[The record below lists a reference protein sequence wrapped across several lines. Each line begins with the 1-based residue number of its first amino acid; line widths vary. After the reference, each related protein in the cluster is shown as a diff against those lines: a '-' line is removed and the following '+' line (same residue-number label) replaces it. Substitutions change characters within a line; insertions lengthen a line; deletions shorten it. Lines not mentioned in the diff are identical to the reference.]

1 MGAMKGLKKTE
12 KMMVVVFAA
21 ALLVLPAALQA
32 QQAPAAAQAPAKV
45 EKAPAANKLIATVGK
60 DKITED
66 SVFAP
71 LAMMPPQFRSRYETP
86 DGKKNLVERAIQMSL
101 LSQEARRLNIDKK
114 EEIARRI
121 KEMADQFI
129 VQELTK
135 QEVMDKLT
143 VTDADML
150 QHFNQNKD
158 SFTKEEKVRV
168 SLIMFEAKD
177 NATQQVKDQKKAM
190 ADQALA
196 RVKKGDDFEAVAKEV
211 SEDTRT
217 KSRGGNAG
225 LFARGKRTDLYGD
238 AFEQKAFSLP
248 LDAVSDV
255 FQGKDGYYI
264 IKVMEKKA
272 QEQEKFE
279 DVKQLFERTLK
290 TEKQKAAMDSYLDG
304 LKKKYPVKMLDESM
318 K

>member
-1 MGAMKGLKKTE
+1 MQRTGL
-12 KMMVVVFAA
+12 MIMVVFAA
-21 ALLVLPAALQA
+21 ALLAGPAASQA
-32 QQAPAAAQAPAKV
+32 QQGPAAVQPPAKAAPAPAKDKV
-45 EKAPAANKLIATVGK
+45 LATVGK

-86 DGKKNLVERAIQMSL
+86 EGKKKLFERAVQMSL

-114 EEIARRI
+114 EDIARRI

-135 QEVMDKLT
+135 QEVMDKITLT
-143 VTDADML
+143 DDEML
-150 QHFNQNKD
+150 QFYNQNKA
-158 SFTKEEKVRV
+158 SFAKDEKVRV
-168 SLIMFEAKD
+168 DLIMFEAKD
-177 NATQQVKDQKKAM
+177 NATQQVKDQAKNL

-196 RVKKGDDFEAVAKEV
+196 RIKKGEDFETVAKEV
-211 SEDTRT
+211 SQDMRT
-217 KSRGGNAG
+217 KSRGGNTG
-225 LFARGKRTDLYGD
+225 VFARGKRVELYGD

-248 LDAVSDV
+248 VDTVSDV

-264 IKVMEKKA
+264 IKVMEKKP
-272 QEQEKFE
+272 QEQETFE
-279 DVKQLFERTLK
+279 EVKQRIERTLK
-290 TEKQKAAMDSYLDG
+290 TEKQKTAMESYLEG
-304 LKKKYPVKMLDESM
+304 LKKKYSVKILDESM

>member
-1 MGAMKGLKKTE
+1 MKAMKAVKRTGL
-12 KMMVVVFAA
+12 MIVVAGVV
-21 ALLVLPAALQA
+21 ALIAGPGASQP
-32 QQAPAAAQAPAKV
+32 QQGPLAVPAPAKV
-45 EKAPAANKLIATVGK
+45 EKAPVKDKVLATVGK
-60 DKITED
+60 DKITEEG
-66 SVFAP
+66 VFAP

-86 DGKKNLVERAIQMSL
+86 DGKKKLLERAVQMSL

-114 EEIARRI
+114 EDIARRI

-135 QEVMDKLT
+135 QEVMDKII

-158 SFTKEEKVRV
+158 SFAKEEKVRV

-177 NATQQVKDQKKAM
+177 NATQQVKDQKKNM

-225 LFARGKRTDLYGD
+225 LFARGKRIDVYGD
-238 AFEQKAFSLP
+238 VFEQKAFSQP

-255 FQGKDGYYI
+255 FQAKDGYYI

-272 QEQEKFE
+272 QEQETFE
-279 DVKQLFERTLK
+279 DVKQRIERTLK
-290 TEKQKAAMDSYLDG
+290 TEKQKTAMESYLEG
-304 LKKKYPVKMLDESM
+304 LKKRYTVKMLDESL

>member
-1 MGAMKGLKKTE
+1 MDVMKVLKKTE
-12 KMMVVVFAA
+12 QMIVVVFAA
-21 ALLVLPAALQA
+21 ALLAGPAVVQAQPGPAAMQA
-32 QQAPAAAQAPAKV
+32 TAKV
-45 EKAPAANKLIATVGK
+45 EKAATPNKLLATVGK
-60 DKITED
+60 DKITEE

-86 DGKKNLVERAIQMSL
+86 DGKKKLIERAIQMSL

-114 EEIARRI
+114 EDIARRI

-143 VTDADML
+143 VTDADM
-150 QHFNQNKD
+150 QQYYAQNKD
-158 SFTKEEKVRV
+158 SFMKEEKVRV

-177 NATQQVKDQKKAM
+177 NATQQVKDQKKSM

-196 RVKKGDDFEAVAKEV
+196 RIKKGDDFEAVAKEV

-217 KSRGGNAG
+217 KNRGGNAG

-238 AFEQKAFSLP
+238 VFEQKAFSQP
-248 LDAVSDV
+248 LDSVSEV
-255 FQGKDGYYI
+255 FQSKDGYYI

-272 QEQEKFE
+272 QEQEIFE
-279 DVKQLFERTLK
+279 DVKQRIERTLK
-290 TEKQKAAMDSYLDG
+290 TEKQKTAMESYLEG

>member
-1 MGAMKGLKKTE
+1 M
-12 KMMVVVFAA
+12 
-21 ALLVLPAALQA
+21 
-32 QQAPAAAQAPAKV
+32 QAPAKA
-45 EKAPAANKLIATVGK
+45 EKAPATNKVIATVGK

-86 DGKKNLVERAIQMSL
+86 EGKKKLFERAMQMSL

-114 EEIARRI
+114 EDIARRI

-135 QEVMDKLT
+135 QEVMDKIT

-150 QHFNQNKD
+150 QYYNQNKD
-158 SFTKEEKVRV
+158 SFAKEEKVRV
-168 SLIMFEAKD
+168 NLIMFEAKD
-177 NATQQVKDQKKAM
+177 NATQQVKDQKKNLAEK
-190 ADQALA
+190 ALA
-196 RVKKGDDFEAVAKEV
+196 RIKKGEDFEAVAKEV

-225 LFARGKRTDLYGD
+225 LFGRGKRTDLYGE

-248 LDAVSDV
+248 VDAVSDV

-264 IKVMEKKA
+264 IKVMEKKP
-272 QEQEKFE
+272 QEQETFE
-279 DVKQLFERTLK
+279 DVKPRIERTLK
-290 TEKQKAAMDSYLDG
+290 TEKQKTAMDSYLEG
-304 LKKKYPVKMLDESM
+304 LKKKYPVKMLDESL